1 MCNILKALFITI
13 YFQRGRTALMLAAS
27 TAQGCLVDMLVDS
40 GSSIDAQS
48 GTGITAL
55 MKACLYKTDQH
66 IDVAAR
72 LLNNGASVNIQDR
85 VGRTALFHAIE
96 VGDMKMIHLLLSKGA
111 DIDIKDRVS

>member
-1 MCNILKALFITI
+1 
-13 YFQRGRTALMLAAS
+13 MLAVS
-27 TAQGCLVDMLVDS
+27 MAQCGLVDMLINS

-55 MKACLYKTDQH
+55 MKACLPKTDQH

-85 VGRTALFHAIE
+85 VGRTALFQAIE
-96 VGDMKMIHLLLSKGA
+96 VGDMKMIHLLLSRGA